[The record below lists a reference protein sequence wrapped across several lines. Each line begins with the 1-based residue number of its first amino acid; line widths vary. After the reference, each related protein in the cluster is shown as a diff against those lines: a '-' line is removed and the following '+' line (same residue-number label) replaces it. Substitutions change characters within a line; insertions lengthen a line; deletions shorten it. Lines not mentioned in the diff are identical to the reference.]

1 MANMMK
7 YTYVI
12 DGIEQTA
19 MVDMDMVR
27 QIKKNTGMSVKDA
40 SLRYISYANGDMTK
54 EECLAAPAAEAPK
67 AKRKSPTRKV
77 DVEKKALITSLF
89 EYFQSGQVSDALAEA
104 GCGAVDTVVIENDQR
119 LIRFTIG
126 DATYDLT
133 LARKRAAK

>member
-40 SLRYISYANGDMTK
+40 SLRYIAYANGDMTE

-67 AKRKSPTRKV
+67 AKRKAPNRKV
-77 DVEKKALITSLF
+77 DTEKKELINSLF
-89 EYFQSGQVSDALAEA
+89 EHIQTIEDIDS
-104 GCGAVDTVVIENDQR
+104 VVVENDQR

-133 LARKRAAK
+133 LARKRAPKA

>member
-7 YTYVI
+7 YTYVV

-40 SLRYISYANGDMTK
+40 SLRYIAYANGDMTK
-54 EECLAAPAAEAPK
+54 EECLAAAVEAEAKP
-67 AKRKSPTRKV
+67 KRKSPTRKV
-77 DVEKKALITSLF
+77 DAEKKALITSLF
-89 EYFQSGQVSDALAEA
+89 EYFQSEDMLNQFAFDS
-104 GCGAVDTVVIENDQR
+104 VVVENDQR